1 MSKIKSITLSNIR
14 RFGPEATIQ
23 FSPGVTVLL
32 APNGTGKTSVFEA
45 IEFGLTG
52 KIARLEDNLSPIIR
66 DSAEQARVCVNFD
79 DAERTV
85 SIDRSGDVTIEG
97 DLDSVFGDTDPS
109 DIPFLLRL
117 THLLDQ
123 RERDWFVQADAKVA
137 GSHLAKLPIGRNGSQ
152 ANTVLAGARRH
163 ITELLKQL
171 QSQVHTNQV
180 EQEEW
185 IGLLRD
191 RDASTAHLEHPL
203 KPQEQIFE
211 ALEDIAEATQCV
223 EHLPLAQA
231 KVESLDTAQQVLLEI
246 IEARTQRL
254 DTRLS
259 ELTAF
264 SGMLGTFESER
275 ERIILQEQEHAQS
288 QTALELRKQE
298 HARSQFEFSQL
309 QANLRLAEQR
319 RSVLA
324 QQVALF
330 VEASRAREELARRKQ
345 EFGVASD
352 RLVWAER
359 DAFAL
364 RDQLQSVD
372 QLALFHENLR
382 SKLQGIN
389 QSEGELTT
397 AGKLIERWGSLLGE
411 IEGTESAIEY
421 ARDQVSLLGVQYQDA
436 IGVHAQKE
444 RAEGDA
450 RNRQQTLTHA
460 VDSMRQAVSMIAA
473 NLPADWPDC
482 PVCGV
487 EHGAEELHSRVQK
500 SLKGIDPALA
510 LAERELKAAGDELRS
525 AEAAVSTARASLQAA
540 RSNVSDLE
548 EQLATFLL
556 EVDDI
561 RANRHA
567 SADSP
572 ELAREALLRRLIE
585 IDTEKQRLT
594 AEQTALVA
602 QVSPEM
608 TVEIRHNAAQ
618 AFAALHAARQAKGEA
633 TAQLD
638 LATGSFAALE
648 AEAASSAPVNDLSIE
663 QARNEQ
669 QVATLKAKAQSDS
682 EALAR
687 QQSELL
693 ELDTRNLDRERQLA
707 EGRSRLAALR
717 GKWKQFTDQGDPSV
731 EIASSLELQLRS
743 ELSTLA
749 RHSASLEKLGLE
761 ISGWKR
767 SEHNRMAQTILDRRR
782 GNLSTEEV
790 TQRLQEKID
799 DLSASVARLSQLS
812 GALESLSR
820 FLSTEIDNI
829 HDHVVAVVPRW
840 QALLKRIVR
849 DQRFS
854 ETNLDFYSRYNK
866 EHASVLVPL
875 HGDTV
880 PVLSVASE
888 AQMTDLQL
896 TFLLSMAVNHRWS
909 PWRALLLDDPT
920 QHHDL
925 VHAASVFDVLRD
937 YIVDH
942 GFQVVIA
949 THDALQARFFM
960 RKLKNDGIDAQMWS
974 LVPTAN
980 GVTAVPA

>member
-52 KIARLEDNLSPIIR
+52 KIARLEDKLSPIIR
-66 DSAEQARVCVNFD
+66 DSAEHARVCVNFD

-85 SIDRSGDVTIEG
+85 SIDRGGDVTIQG
-97 DLDSVFGDTDPS
+97 DLTSVFGDTDPS

-152 ANTVLAGARRH
+152 ANTVLTGARRH

-171 QSQVHTNQV
+171 HSQVHTNQL

-191 RDASTAHLEHPL
+191 SDASTTHSENLL

-211 ALEDIAEATQCV
+211 ALADIAEATQSV

-231 KVESLDTAQQVLLEI
+231 KVESLETIQQVLLEL

-254 DTRLS
+254 GSRLA
-259 ELTAF
+259 ELTTF
-264 SGMLGTFESER
+264 SGILGTFEAER
-275 ERIILQEQEHAQS
+275 DRVILQEQEHAQS
-288 QTALELRKQE
+288 QSSLELRKQE

-324 QQVALF
+324 QQVAIF
-330 VEASRAREELARRKQ
+330 VESAKARDDLARRKH
-345 EFGVASD
+345 EFGLASE
-352 RLVWAER
+352 RLVLAER
-359 DAFAL
+359 ESFAL
-364 RDQLQSVD
+364 RDQLQSVNHLT
-372 QLALFHENLR
+372 QLHENLR
-382 SKLQGIN
+382 SKLQSITL
-389 QSEGELTT
+389 SEGDLAA
-397 AGKLIERWGSLLGE
+397 AGKLIERWSSLLGE
-411 IEGTESAIEY
+411 IGETEYAIED
-421 ARDQVSLLGVQYQDA
+421 ARDQVHLIGIQYQDA
-436 IGVHAQKE
+436 IGVHALKE

-450 RNRQQTLTHA
+450 RNRQQTLTLA
-460 VDSMRQAVSMIAA
+460 VDSMRQAVSMIASC
-473 NLPADWPDC
+473 LPADWSDC

-487 EHGAEELHSRVQK
+487 EHGADELHRRVQQ
-500 SLKGIDPALA
+500 SLQGIDPALA
-510 LAERELKAAGDELRS
+510 LAERELKVAGNELRS
-525 AEAAVSTARASLQAA
+525 AEAAVTSARGSLQEA

-548 EQLATFLL
+548 EQLATFQL
-556 EVDDI
+556 EIDDI
-561 RANRHA
+561 RTNRHA
-567 SADSP
+567 SAESP
-572 ELAREALLRRLIE
+572 ELAKEALLRRALE
-585 IDTEKQRLT
+585 LDKEKQRLIAEHVSLAAPAS
-594 AEQTALVA
+594 AEQINEV
-602 QVSPEM
+602 
-608 TVEIRHNAAQ
+608 RHNAAL
-618 AFAALHAARQAKGEA
+618 AHAALHAARQAVGEA

-648 AEAASSAPVNDLSIE
+648 AEAASSAPVSDLSVE

-669 QVATLKAKAQSDS
+669 QLASLTAKAQSDS

-693 ELDTRNLDRERQLA
+693 ELESRNLDRERQLA
-707 EGRSRLAALR
+707 EGRSRLGALR
-717 GKWKQFTDQGDPSV
+717 GQWKQFTDQGDPSV

-767 SEHNRMAQTILDRRR
+767 TEKNRMAQTILDRRR
-782 GNLSTEEV
+782 GNLSTDEV

-799 DLSASVARLSQLS
+799 HLSASVTRLTQLS

-829 HDHVVAVVPRW
+829 HDHVIAVVPRW

-849 DQRFS
+849 DPRFS

-866 EHASVLVPL
+866 EHASVMVPL

-880 PVLSVASE
+880 PVPSVASE